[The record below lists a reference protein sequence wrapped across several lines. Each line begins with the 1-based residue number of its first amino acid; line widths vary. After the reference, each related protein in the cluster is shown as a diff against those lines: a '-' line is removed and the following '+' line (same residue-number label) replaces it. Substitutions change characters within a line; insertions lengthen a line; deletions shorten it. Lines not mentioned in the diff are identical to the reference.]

1 MFSTNNTC
9 KLLFLISI
17 SFFISTTFN
26 NVFSQEKAR
35 FLKHRYDGYSELITK
50 KSSKNDLE
58 NFKNRLE
65 RQGVIFT
72 YSNLR
77 FNKKNEI
84 VSITVKLKNSRSKIS
99 SKWNQKNIPIPNI
112 RIGEFNGIVSAL
124 IDYKK
129 LDVNSLNN

>member
-1 MFSTNNTC
+1 MFSTKNTC
-9 KLLFLISI
+9 RVLFLLSI
-17 SFFISTTFN
+17 SFFTSTISN
-26 NVFSQEKAR
+26 NVFSQEKAK

-58 NFKNRLE
+58 NFKNKLE

-84 VSITVKLKNSRSKIS
+84 VSIVFYLLSIEITEK
-99 SKWNQKNIPIPNI
+99 
-112 RIGEFNGIVSAL
+112 
-124 IDYKK
+124 
-129 LDVNSLNN
+129 